1 MYADQTAVFDPLLPQ
16 ARELLLAE
24 QNPSVA
30 FLQRQF
36 RIGYPRALRLMRS
49 MEGDIVT
56 VPNAEGWRQ
65 MLHTGN
71 MSSSDPRSSDYKP
84 ED

>member
-1 MYADQTAVFDPLLPQ
+1 MHADQPQAFDPLLPQ
-16 ARELLLAE
+16 ARELLMTE

-36 RIGYPRALRLMRS
+36 RIGYLRALRLMRS

-56 VPNAEGWRQ
+56 APNAGGWRK

-71 MSSSDPRSSDYKP
+71 MSPCDPQSPEYKP
-84 ED
+84 EN

>member
-1 MYADQTAVFDPLLPQ
+1 MYADQTAVFDTLLPQ
-16 ARELLLAE
+16 ARELLLTE

-56 VPNAEGWRQ
+56 APNAEGWRQ

-71 MSSSDPRSSDYKP
+71 MSPSDPQSPDYKA

>member
-1 MYADQTAVFDPLLPQ
+1 MHADHPPVFDPLLPQ
-16 ARELLLAE
+16 ARELLLTE

-36 RIGYPRALRLMRS
+36 RLGYPRALRLMRR

-56 VPNAEGWRQ
+56 VPNAGGWRQ

-71 MSSSDPRSSDYKP
+71 MSPSDPQSPDYKA

>member
-16 ARELLLAE
+16 ARELLLTE
-24 QNPSVA
+24 KNPSVA

-36 RIGYPRALRLMRS
+36 RLGYPRALRLMRS

-56 VPNAEGWRQ
+56 VPNADGWRQ
-65 MLHTGN
+65 MLDTGN
-71 MSSSDPRSSDYKP
+71 MSSSDPRSPDYKP

>member
-49 MEGDIVT
+49 MEGGIVT
-56 VPNAEGWRQ
+56 APNAEGWRQ

-71 MSSSDPRSSDYKP
+71 MSSSDPRSPDYKP
-84 ED
+84 KD

>member
-1 MYADQTAVFDPLLPQ
+1 MYADQTAVFDPLLLQ

-36 RIGYPRALRLMRS
+36 RIGYPRALRLMLS

-56 VPNAEGWRQ
+56 APNAGGWRK
-65 MLHTGN
+65 MMHTGN
-71 MSSSDPRSSDYKP
+71 MSPCDPQSPEYKP
-84 ED
+84 EN

>member
-24 QNPSVA
+24 QNPSVG

-36 RIGYPRALRLMRS
+36 RLGYPRALRLMRS

-56 VPNAEGWRQ
+56 APNAGGWRQ

-71 MSSSDPRSSDYKP
+71 MSLSDPRSPDYKP

>member
-36 RIGYPRALRLMRS
+36 RIGYARALRLMRS

-71 MSSSDPRSSDYKP
+71 MSSSDPRSPDYKP